1 MPAYVD
7 TSKRSAD
14 EFVLKLADVDSWNYP
29 LTAYGVGVSSRLS
42 REALEHAK
50 GETTMSR
57 HWMSALGIAAWLA
70 LGGAARAEG
79 PFTLETMPRVDV
91 HTHIGNDWKTLD
103 EVMELRKAIQ
113 EQLHADMAMF
123 ISLGRAEPPDLDE
136 MRKRYQGRIQFCIS
150 DFTIKDGLRF
160 SPQELTEWRK
170 RGVMGFKF
178 YPGWE
183 RGVQID
189 LPAND
194 PTFDRMEQIGMVAAS
209 PHVANP
215 CGTFGRRTEWFAEPV
230 EFWRQQH
237 AWENVLRKH
246 PRMTVV
252 NAHMLWLCLSD
263 EQLDYLRY
271 MLKTYPNLNVDL
283 ATVPNFLHAVGRDN
297 LREFMIEYADRILFG
312 TDMASKWFVPELD
325 KKFPKICE
333 KVPQYQ
339 RYFEFLETDKELP
352 SGIKD
357 EHKMRGLALPLDVLE
372 KIYFRNAMRIY
383 PRIADTLKQLG
394 YLGKDGA
401 KKAARP

>member
-1 MPAYVD
+1 MI
-7 TSKRSAD
+7 T
-14 EFVLKLADVDSWNYP
+14 
-29 LTAYGVGVSSRLS
+29 
-42 REALEHAK
+42 
-50 GETTMSR
+50 
-57 HWMSALGIAAWLA
+57 LGTAAWLA
-70 LGGAARAEG
+70 AGGVARAAG
-79 PFTLETMPRVDV
+79 PFTLETMPRIDV
-91 HTHIGNDWKTLD
+91 HTHIGSDWKTLD

-123 ISLGRAEPPDLDE
+123 ISLGRAEPPDMDE

-150 DFTIKDGLRF
+150 DYTIKDGLRF
-160 SPQELTEWRK
+160 SPQELVDWQK

-194 PTFDRMEQIGMVAAS
+194 STFDKMEQIGLVAAS

-237 AWENVLRKH
+237 AWENVLKKH
-246 PRMTVV
+246 PRLVVV

-271 MLKTYPNLNVDL
+271 LFKTHPNLHVDL

-312 TDMASKWFVPELD
+312 TDLASPWFVPVLD
-325 KKFPKICE
+325 KRLAKIRE

-352 SGIKD
+352 SGVKD

-383 PRIADTLKQLG
+383 PHITDTLKQLG
-394 YLGKDGA
+394 CLGPDGS
-401 KKAARP
+401 KKAKLP

>member
-1 MPAYVD
+1 
-7 TSKRSAD
+7 
-14 EFVLKLADVDSWNYP
+14 
-29 LTAYGVGVSSRLS
+29 
-42 REALEHAK
+42 
-50 GETTMSR
+50 MSR

-70 LGGAARAEG
+70 MGGAARAEG
-79 PFTLETMPRVDV
+79 PFTLVTMPRIDV

-123 ISLGRAEPPDLDE
+123 ISLGRAEPPDMDE

-160 SPQELTEWRK
+160 SPQELTDWQK

-237 AWENVLRKH
+237 AWENVLKKH
-246 PRMTVV
+246 PRMVVV

-325 KKFPKICE
+325 KKLPKIRE

-352 SGIKD
+352 SGIKE

-383 PRIADTLKQLG
+383 PHIADALKQLG
-394 YLGKDGA
+394 YFGNDKTA
-401 KKAARP
+401 KKSAQP

>member
-1 MPAYVD
+1 MSGHLTPKETGQTRV
-7 TSKRSAD
+7 S
-14 EFVLKLADVDSWNYP
+14 VLRRTL
-29 LTAYGVGVSSRLS
+29 
-42 REALEHAK
+42 
-50 GETTMSR
+50 
-57 HWMSALGIAAWLA
+57 MSALGIAAWLA
-70 LGGAARAEG
+70 LGGAARAETK
-79 PFTLETMPRVDV
+79 FTLETMPRIDV
-91 HTHIGNDWKTLD
+91 HTHIGNTWETLD

-113 EQLHADMAMF
+113 ERLHADLAMF
-123 ISLGRAEPPDLDE
+123 ISLGRAEPPDMDE
-136 MRKRYQGRIQFCIS
+136 MRKRYQGRIQWCIS

-160 SPQELTEWRK
+160 SPQELVEWQK

-237 AWENVLRKH
+237 AWENVLKKH
-246 PRMTVV
+246 PRLVVV

-271 MLKTYPNLNVDL
+271 MLTTYPNLNIDL
-283 ATVPNFLHAVGRDN
+283 ATVPIFLHPVGRDN

-325 KKFPKICE
+325 KKLPKIRE

-383 PRIADTLKQLG
+383 PHIADALKQLG
-394 YLGKDGA
+394 YFGKAGA
-401 KKAARP
+401 KKTAQP

>member
-1 MPAYVD
+1 
-7 TSKRSAD
+7 
-14 EFVLKLADVDSWNYP
+14 
-29 LTAYGVGVSSRLS
+29 
-42 REALEHAK
+42 
-50 GETTMSR
+50 MSR
-57 HWMSALGIAAWLA
+57 HRIGALGIAAWLA
-70 LGGAARAEG
+70 LGGAARAETK
-79 PFTLETMPRVDV
+79 FTLETMPRIDV
-91 HTHIGNDWKTLD
+91 HTHIGNTWETLD
-103 EVMELRKAIQ
+103 EVMELRKAIR
-113 EQLHADMAMF
+113 EQLHADLAMF
-123 ISLGRAEPPDLDE
+123 ISLGRAEPPDMDE
-136 MRKRYQGRIQFCIS
+136 LRKRYQGRIQWCIS

-160 SPQELTEWRK
+160 SPQELTEWQK

-178 YPGWE
+178 YPGWD

-237 AWENVLRKH
+237 AWENVLKKH
-246 PRMTVV
+246 PRLVVV
-252 NAHMLWLCLSD
+252 NAHMLWLCYSD

-283 ATVPNFLHAVGRDN
+283 ATVPIFLHAVGRDN
-297 LREFMIEYADRILFG
+297 LRAFMIEYADRILFG
-312 TDMASKWFVPELD
+312 TDLASKWFVPELD
-325 KKFPKICE
+325 KKFPKIKD

-339 RYFEFLETDKELP
+339 RYFEFLETAKEMP

-383 PRIADTLKQLG
+383 PHIADTLKQLG
-394 YLGKDGA
+394 YFGKVES
-401 KKAARP
+401 KKAAGE